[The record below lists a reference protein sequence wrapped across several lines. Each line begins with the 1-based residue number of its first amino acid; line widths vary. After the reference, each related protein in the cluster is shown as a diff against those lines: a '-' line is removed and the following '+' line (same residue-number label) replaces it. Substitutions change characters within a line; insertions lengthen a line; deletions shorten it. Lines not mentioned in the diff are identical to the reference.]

1 MSEHVDVLIVGAG
14 LSGIGAA
21 AQLRQHLPELSV
33 ALLESRE
40 ASGGTW
46 DLFRYPGIRSDSDMF
61 TFGFKWHPWPSDQ
74 SLADGHMILDY
85 LRTIEREYGVDR
97 LIRYQHTVTA
107 ADWDTGAKQWT
118 VTVATP
124 EGERRFTT
132 NFLWSCSGYYDYD
145 EGHRPEFPGL
155 DEFEGTFLHPQHWPA
170 DLDIAGKKVV
180 VIGSGATAVTLVPA
194 MALPDDGRSVEKITM
209 LQRTP
214 TYIMSRPA
222 KDPIARSLGGAL
234 GRIPGFV
241 PLKGLRDRAGFEAT
255 RWANVLL
262 LIASYQL
269 SRKKPEL
276 VKGMIRKGV
285 VEQLTAR
292 PGQPGMSAQEAEE
305 YADKHFTPP
314 YDPWDQRLCVVPNG
328 DLFGAI
334 RSGKADI
341 VTDRIRTFTAKG
353 IELESGETLEADIV
367 ISATGLKIKLFGGLR
382 LHVDGKPVDLS
393 ALMSYKALM
402 LSGVPNFAFTIG
414 YTNAS
419 WTLKADLVG
428 EFVVRLLRHMR
439 AGGFHEVLVERDPS
453 VEERPFMDLA
463 SGYIQRA
470 VDAMPRQGDRAPW
483 LLKQN
488 YLTDLR
494 VMRGDLDDGVIS
506 FS

>member
-1 MSEHVDVLIVGAG
+1 MSEHVDVLIIGAG

-21 AQLRQHLPELSV
+21 AQLRQGLPELSV
-33 ALLESRE
+33 AVLEGRE

-85 LRTIEREYGVDR
+85 LHTIEQEYGVDR

-107 ADWDTGAKQWT
+107 ADWDTAARQWT
-118 VTVATP
+118 VTATTP
-124 EGERRFTT
+124 EGEKRFTT
-132 NFLWSCSGYYDYD
+132 NFLWACAGYYDYD
-145 EGHRPEFPGL
+145 EGHKPEFPGL
-155 DEFEGTFLHPQHWPA
+155 SEFEGTFVHPQHWPD
-170 DLDIAGKKVV
+170 DLDYAGKKVV
-180 VIGSGATAVTLVPA
+180 VVGSGATAVTLVPA
-194 MALPDDGRSVEKITM
+194 MADQTEHITM

-222 KDPIARSLGGAL
+222 KDPLARLLGSTLDRVPDAL
-234 GRIPGFV
+234 PFKR
-241 PLKGLRDRAGFEAT
+241 LREKAGYEAT
-255 RWANVLL
+255 RWANILL
-262 LIASYQL
+262 LVGSYQL
-269 SRKKPEL
+269 SRRKPEL
-276 VKGMIRKGV
+276 MKRMVRKNV

-292 PGQPGMSAQEAEE
+292 PGQPGMSEQEAEA
-305 YADKHFTPP
+305 YAAKHFSPP
-314 YDPWDQRLCVVPNG
+314 YDPWDQRLCVVPDG
-328 DLFGAI
+328 DLFRAI
-334 RSGKADI
+334 RKGKASV
-341 VTDRIRTFTAKG
+341 VTDQIRSFTAKG

-367 ISATGLKIKLFGGLR
+367 ISATGLKIKLFGGVQV
-382 LHVDGKPVDLS
+382 HVDGEPVDIS
-393 ALMSYKALM
+393 ASMSYKALM

-428 EFVVRLLRHMR
+428 DFVVRLLQHMR
-439 AGGFHEVLVERDPS
+439 ARGFTQASVERDPS

-470 VDAMPRQGDRAPW
+470 AAAMPRQGDRAPW
-483 LLKQN
+483 MLKQN

-494 VMRGDLDDGVIS
+494 VMRREVEDGVIR